1 MDIIS
6 YILSKKYTDNTVDGL
21 GGIKGA
27 PCTVKSVVDIDGGK
41 RITLEWESNSGVK
54 QTQSFDIMDGE
65 DGANT
70 VEWSQI
76 QQSGTKIAE
85 ININGVSTDVYA
97 PTGGGGSANIVN
109 CTQAEYD
116 ALPSSKES
124 DNVLYV
130 VYFDGGQVLDPDY
143 RYYKYG
149 DNDEIIVRV
158 YHERESDQQ
167 ILWFFNSWNQTSLD
181 MPIPTELQVYKPSD
195 TSPIY
200 SDSYS
205 TVDRAQ
211 TSWFGFYNNNFR
223 SWDLSLG
230 GQYIGIVNAV
240 VNPFPSSTGQQING
254 YYSPYVYIQTS
265 EQIRR
270 IYMNGRE
277 YAEFNNGGGGGSS
290 WTDVEGTLL
299 AGNTS
304 VTLSN
309 PSIKNASNLEF
320 FTDVFGICPTN
331 AVVSTGSITLT
342 FDAQANDL
350 GVKVRVTNTGAVSPY
365 TFKNYLEVGNTAG
378 AYINTGLNIAT
389 TQEFEVK
396 FQLTDTQSNNVVYFG
411 CWQSYKDTMVYYYAG
426 GFGCGVGGTMTPR
439 HNFDTDIH
447 VYKAMQDAIYLDDVQ
462 DGNANWT
469 NAPTNVPYYLFK
481 DPDHSG
487 AINIRIYYAKIWDN
501 GTLIRDFIPA
511 VRNDDGV
518 IGMYDQ
524 VNDVFYTNDGTGS
537 FITD

>member
-1 MDIIS
+1 MAINKVAYGDQT
-6 YILSKKYTDNTVDGL
+6 LLDLTEDTVTADKVLEGETFHDKSGVL
-21 GGIKGA
+21 RYGNLVIPVQDVEVNGE
-27 PCTVKSVVDIDGGK
+27 SVVDP
-41 RITLEWESNSGVK
+41 T
-54 QTQSFDIMDGE
+54 
-65 DGANT
+65 
-70 VEWSQI
+70 
-76 QQSGTKIAE
+76 TKIAK
-85 ININGVSTDVYA
+85 IT
-97 PTGGGGSANIVN
+97 
-109 CTQAEYD
+109 
-116 ALPSSKES
+116 
-124 DNVLYV
+124 
-130 VYFDGGQVLDPDY
+130 
-143 RYYKYG
+143 
-149 DNDEIIVRV
+149 
-158 YHERESDQQ
+158 
-167 ILWFFNSWNQTSLD
+167 
-181 MPIPTELQVYKPSD
+181 
-195 TSPIY
+195 
-200 SDSYS
+200 
-205 TVDRAQ
+205 
-211 TSWFGFYNNNFR
+211 
-223 SWDLSLG
+223 
-230 GQYIGIVNAV
+230 
-240 VNPFPSSTGQQING
+240 
-254 YYSPYVYIQTS
+254 
-265 EQIRR
+265 
-270 IYMNGRE
+270 
-277 YAEFNNGGGGGSS
+277 SS
-290 WTDVEGTLL
+290 WVDIQGTLL

-304 VTLSN
+304 VTLNN
-309 PSIKNASNLEF
+309 PSIKNTSNFEF
-320 FTDVFGICPTN
+320 FTDVFGVCPTN
-331 AVVSTGSITLT
+331 VLVSNGSITLT

-411 CWQSYKDTMVYYYAG
+411 CWQSYKDTMIYYYAG

-501 GTLIRDFIPA
+501 RTLIRDFIPA

-524 VNDVFYTNDGTGS
+524 VNDVFYTNDGAGS